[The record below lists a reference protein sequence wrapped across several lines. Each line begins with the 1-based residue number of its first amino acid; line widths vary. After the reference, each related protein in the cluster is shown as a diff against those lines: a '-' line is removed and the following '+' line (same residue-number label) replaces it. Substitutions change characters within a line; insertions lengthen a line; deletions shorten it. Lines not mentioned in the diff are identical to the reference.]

1 MDGRP
6 ALDSDLAAR
15 PVSSAQEW
23 QARIHPVHRASKR
36 PVIPRNLGS
45 MKPSPL
51 ILALA
56 LSGCATDRYLTEEQ
70 DREMRATCE
79 NGCMVIAGPAW
90 EQLRKAVKMC
100 GLGDI

>member
-1 MDGRP
+1 MK
-6 ALDSDLAAR
+6 LA
-15 PVSSAQEW
+15 
-23 QARIHPVHRASKR
+23 
-36 PVIPRNLGS
+36 
-45 MKPSPL
+45 PL

-56 LSGCATDRYLTEEQ
+56 LSGCATTDRYLTEEQ